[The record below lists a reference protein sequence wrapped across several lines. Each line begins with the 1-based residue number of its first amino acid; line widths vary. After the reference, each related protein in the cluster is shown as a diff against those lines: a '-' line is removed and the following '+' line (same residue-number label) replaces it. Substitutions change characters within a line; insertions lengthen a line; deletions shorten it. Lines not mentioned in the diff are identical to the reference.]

1 MRKEDELFKLLK
13 ILNTGD
19 NIIFDNEFGV
29 FNIKKI
35 EDVIITKDQENTK
48 EVKDEKRNWS
58 SRFWISRTIL

>member
-35 EDVIITKDQENTK
+35 EDVIITKDQQNDDRK
-48 EVKDEKRNWS
+48 
-58 SRFWISRTIL
+58 I